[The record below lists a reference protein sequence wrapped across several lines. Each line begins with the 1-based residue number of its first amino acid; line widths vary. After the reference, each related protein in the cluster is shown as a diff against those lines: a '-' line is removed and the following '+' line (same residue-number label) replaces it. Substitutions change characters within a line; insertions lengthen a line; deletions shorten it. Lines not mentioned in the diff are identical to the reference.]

1 MYKLLKGK
9 MNDNETTTS
18 PPNVGEST
26 VNTSPRTSVT
36 HDEDALNLNR
46 SASSDTE
53 SVPTVLV
60 KPKKTI
66 KISTFNVRTAKDDWR
81 VHELIHHMD
90 KQGISII
97 GIQEHR
103 RIHSE
108 EVKFQQIDNHMLIT
122 ISAWRNKAQAATGGV
137 GILLSNAAEKV
148 LSDVTRISDRIIKA
162 TFAGNP
168 ETSIIVAYSPTNV
181 REHQDEANSF
191 YNELRQAI
199 DATPPHNL
207 LMILGDMNAKIS
219 SAHTKHALNKKI
231 NENGKRLIELTCEKS
246 LLITNTMFQKR
257 NGKQWS
263 FEDPKGNR
271 SLLDY
276 ILVNNKW
283 KNSITNTEAYSSF
296 SSVGSDHRIV
306 TAEVKLS
313 LRVSK
318 PPSKKIRYDWKLLRH
333 DQELQDSFRLELRNK
348 FSELYKEEDTS
359 TVQYEALIKANEY
372 AASKTLPQVKKGKKE
387 KYANNPAI
395 QQARKKVDQLT
406 KKYAT
411 NKSNVVRKCLQDAK
425 AALQVEYQRL
435 EEAHLQ
441 CEIGKISTNF
451 QNKDTGE
458 AWKIVNTITNR
469 KSAPAGKLKGKTP
482 EERKQQWFNHF
493 KKLLGSPVEQ
503 TETPNILTI
512 LRPDQVNIDDSK
524 FILDEVVKARKQV
537 KEGTA
542 PGEDGIMPEVLQ
554 RINIDDIILTF
565 ANKLLEDSDQ
575 PDQFSIL
582 NLVPLPKSGDL
593 SVTDNYRGI
602 ALSSLVAKIVNKML
616 LNRIRPKI
624 DPLLRGNQSG
634 FRPGRSTI
642 AQILALRRIIEE
654 VKKNNLSA
662 VMVFI
667 DFCKAFDSICH
678 QAMFAILEAYG
689 IPAKIVNAIKEVYRK
704 ATSKRR

>member
-1 MYKLLKGK
+1 M
-9 MNDNETTTS
+9 
-18 PPNVGEST
+18 
-26 VNTSPRTSVT
+26 
-36 HDEDALNLNR
+36 
-46 SASSDTE
+46 
-53 SVPTVLV
+53 
-60 KPKKTI
+60 
-66 KISTFNVRTAKDDWR
+66 
-81 VHELIHHMD
+81 
-90 KQGISII
+90 
-97 GIQEHR
+97 
-103 RIHSE
+103 
-108 EVKFQQIDNHMLIT
+108 
-122 ISAWRNKAQAATGGV
+122 
-137 GILLSNAAEKV
+137 
-148 LSDVTRISDRIIKA
+148 
-162 TFAGNP
+162 
-168 ETSIIVAYSPTNV
+168 
-181 REHQDEANSF
+181 
-191 YNELRQAI
+191 
-199 DATPPHNL
+199 
-207 LMILGDMNAKIS
+207 
-219 SAHTKHALNKKI
+219 
-231 NENGKRLIELTCEKS
+231 
-246 LLITNTMFQKR
+246 
-257 NGKQWS
+257 
-263 FEDPKGNR
+263 
-271 SLLDY
+271 
-276 ILVNNKW
+276 NNKW
-283 KNSITNTEAYSSF
+283 KNSITSTEAYSSF

-313 LRVSK
+313 QRVSK

-348 FSELYKEEDTS
+348 FNELYKEEDT
-359 TVQYEALIKANEY
+359 TTEQYEALIKANEF

-411 NKSNVVRKCLQDAK
+411 NKSSVVRKCLQDAK

-441 CEIGKISTNF
+441 REIGKISTNF
-451 QNKDTGE
+451 QSKDTGE

-542 PGEDGIMPEVLQ
+542 PGEDGVMPEVLQ

-678 QAMFAILEAYG
+678 QALFAILEAYG
-689 IPAKIVNAIKEVYRK
+689 IPGKNC
-704 ATSKRR
+704 